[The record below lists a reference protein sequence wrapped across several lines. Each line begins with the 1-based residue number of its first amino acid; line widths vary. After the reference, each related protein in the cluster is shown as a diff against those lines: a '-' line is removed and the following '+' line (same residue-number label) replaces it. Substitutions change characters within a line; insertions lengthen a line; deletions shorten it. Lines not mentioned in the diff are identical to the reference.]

1 MKRFGNFAATVGMA
15 LFLVCLSVAYAFAH
29 EGHEGP
35 QTTAQEAYEQNTRK
49 AMEDF
54 LLHLSHHIG
63 QGTAGSGH
71 QEAFLRETVRDG
83 VWKHKSVYLIAT
95 LGGTVYS
102 HGKHLRSLWA
112 SRLSGV
118 PEIGKLDDMLDAIL
132 VTLEDKDKGHRT
144 LGPVCIQYD
153 LEGYQD
159 PRWACA
165 IYPGE
170 QQYYYYAGFD
180 HAADHEAIEHLECEE
195 DSLEI
200 TAAQVEASQREE
212 DLRKFVQQAI
222 DVTGDALSE
231 GGISQ
236 ALEKMQCIADA
247 REDRGSPWSS
257 DSVYIFLMNA
267 GTSRVIFNGNNPEL
281 NGTTFRNVLD
291 EDGVDIEKEILR
303 VAGAHGEGG
312 FVRYKWDNPAID
324 GDEVNEPGKSP
335 GTSPKLTYV
344 EARAYEGFE
353 VFGTFIFGSGIYPED
368 MMEEGGDDDGCA
380 IAGASASDAG
390 SAVLNMFM
398 IMFSLCFALC
408 LRSRSA
414 GE

>member
-54 LLHLSHHIG
+54 LHHLSYHVG
-63 QGTAGSGH
+63 QGTAGSGQ
-71 QEAFLRETVRDG
+71 QEAFLRETRRDG

-95 LGGTVYS
+95 LGGKVYS
-102 HGKHLRSLWA
+102 HGKYLRSLWA
-112 SRLSGV
+112 SDLSDV
-118 PEIGKLDDMLDAIL
+118 PEIGKLDVMLENYPGAR
-132 VTLEDKDKGHRT
+132 EEMHGT
-144 LGPVCIQYD
+144 LGPVCIKYD
-153 LEGYQD
+153 LEGYQT

-165 IYPGE
+165 ILPVN
-170 QQYYYYAGFD
+170 QQYFYYAGFD
-180 HAADHEAIEHLECEE
+180 HAEGHEAIEHLECEE
-195 DSLEI
+195 ESLEI

-212 DLRKFVQQAI
+212 DLRKFVRQAM
-222 DVTGDALSE
+222 DAAGDALSE
-231 GGISQ
+231 GGLSQ
-236 ALEKMQCIADA
+236 ALKKMQCIADA
-247 REDRGSPWSS
+247 REGRGSPWRS
-257 DSVYIFLMNA
+257 DSVYVFVMNA
-267 GTSRVIFNGNNPEL
+267 GTSGVIYNGNNPEL

-291 EDGVDIEKEILR
+291 EDEVDIEKEILR
-303 VAGAHGEGG
+303 VAGAHGEGD
-312 FVRYKWDNPAID
+312 FVRYKWDNPAIP
-324 GDEVNEPGKSP
+324 GDEVNEAGKSP
-335 GTSPKLTYV
+335 GISPKLTYV
-344 EARAYEGFE
+344 EARRYEGYE
-353 VFGTFIFGSGIYPED
+353 RYGTFIFGSGIYPED